1 MRLQVSNPPNRTAR
15 KVKNIEK
22 TEHSIGVDLG
32 GTDIKAGLVSSVGDI
47 SCRVVVPT
55 DVETGGPKVVASRI
69 AEAVRQVL
77 VKAETQDGISHQPS
91 AVSRQQESTA
101 TLANSRQPT
110 VSDSHSCEIGVGLG
124 SPGLIIAETGVVHF
138 SPNFP
143 GWSDIPLVTYVNT
156 ELEKLHPQK
165 SVAKHNPQT
174 HTHKKYKPILKGM
187 DNDVNAMTLGELHHG
202 AGVGYN
208 NLVALT
214 LGTGVGGGVVIDG
227 EVYHGSQNTAGE
239 LGHTVV
245 EPDGRY
251 CGCGNQG
258 CLEAYA
264 GAKNIVERIQE
275 KIATGRSTTLATATN
290 AGTTLTPRMIAEAAQ
305 ADDELAIEIFA
316 ETGRY
321 IGIALTSIAH
331 ILNPQIAIIGGGI
344 AEAGEK
350 LLFEPIRDELSKR
363 AMDIPAQMKI
373 VKAHLGNDAGIVGAA
388 MLALEVEKPAF

>member
-1 MRLQVSNPPNRTAR
+1 MNSMETT
-15 KVKNIEK
+15 K
-22 TEHSIGVDLG
+22 HSIGVDLG
-32 GTDIKAGLVSSVGDI
+32 GTDIKAGWVSSVGDV
-47 SCRVVVPT
+47 SCRVVVST

-77 VKAETQDGISHQPS
+77 VKAETEDIW
-91 AVSRQQESTA
+91 A
-101 TLANSRQPT
+101 TPR
-110 VSDSHSCEIGVGLG
+110 SDSEEPPPNRVDASETHDEVREIGVGLG

-143 GWSDIPLVTYVNT
+143 GWSDIPLVTYVNA
-156 ELEKLHPQK
+156 ELAKLQPL
-165 SVAKHNPQT
+165 
-174 HTHKKYKPILKGM
+174 KKYKPILRGM

-214 LGTGVGGGVVIDG
+214 LGTGVGGGVVIEG

-275 KIATGRSTTLATATN
+275 KIAAGRSTTLAAATN
-290 AGTTLTPRMIAEAAQ
+290 AGTPLTPQMIAEAAQ
-305 ADDELAIEIFA
+305 AGDELAIEIFA

-350 LLFEPIRDELSKR
+350 LLFEPIRAEFSKR

-388 MLALEVEKPAF
+388 MLALEGFFK

>member
-1 MRLQVSNPPNRTAR
+1 MNSMETT
-15 KVKNIEK
+15 K
-22 TEHSIGVDLG
+22 HSIGVDLG
-32 GTDIKAGLVSSVGDI
+32 GTDIKAGLVSSEGDV

-55 DVETGGPKVVASRI
+55 DVETGGPKIVAARI

-77 VKAETQDGISHQPS
+77 VKAETAASD
-91 AVSRQQESTA
+91 ATQQASLNGTRESG
-101 TLANSRQPT
+101 
-110 VSDSHSCEIGVGLG
+110 SDDEAFEIRVGLG

-143 GWSDIPLVTYVNT
+143 GWRDIPLVTYVNT
-156 ELEKLHPQK
+156 ELLKLHTPK
-165 SVAKHNPQT
+165 RVAARNINKQ
-174 HTHKKYKPILKGM
+174 YKPVLSGM

-202 AGVGYN
+202 AGVGYK

-245 EPDGRY
+245 EPNGRY

-275 KIATGRSTTLATATN
+275 KIEMGRSTILTTAMKN
-290 AGTTLTPRMIAEAAQ
+290 GAALTPRTIAEAAQ
-305 ADDELAIEIFA
+305 AGDKLAIEIFA

-344 AEAGEK
+344 AEAGEN
-350 LLFEPIRDELSKR
+350 LLFEPIRTELSKR
-363 AMDIPAQMKI
+363 AMDIPSQMKI

-388 MLALEVEKPAF
+388 MLAS

>member
-1 MRLQVSNPPNRTAR
+1 MTTY
-15 KVKNIEK
+15 KEK

-55 DVETGGPKVVASRI
+55 DVETGGPKVIASRI

-77 VKAETQDGISHQPS
+77 VKAETEGIY
-91 AVSRQQESTA
+91 ATSR
-101 TLANSRQPT
+101 
-110 VSDSHSCEIGVGLG
+110 SDSEEPPPNRAHASETHDEAREIGVGLG

-143 GWSDIPLVTYVNT
+143 GWSDIPLVTYVNA
-156 ELEKLHPQK
+156 ELAKLQPF
-165 SVAKHNPQT
+165 
-174 HTHKKYKPILKGM
+174 KKYKPILRGM

-202 AGVGYN
+202 AGVGYK

-245 EPDGRY
+245 QPDGRY

-264 GAKNIVERIQE
+264 GAKNIVERVEE
-275 KIATGRSTTLATATN
+275 KIATGRSTTLTTATN

-305 ADDELAIEIFA
+305 AGDELAIEIFA

-331 ILNPQIAIIGGGI
+331 ILNPEIAIIGGGI

-350 LLFEPIRDELSKR
+350 LLFEPIRAELSKR

-388 MLALEVEKPAF
+388 MLTLEGSFK

>member
-1 MRLQVSNPPNRTAR
+1 M
-15 KVKNIEK
+15 
-22 TEHSIGVDLG
+22 EHSIGIDLG
-32 GTDIKAGLVSSVGDI
+32 GTAIKAGLVSSGGDI

-77 VKAETQDGISHQPS
+77 VKAETQGIHTTS
-91 AVSRQQESTA
+91 ADARHHRTSEKS
-101 TLANSRQPT
+101 
-110 VSDSHSCEIGVGLG
+110 EIGVGLG

-143 GWSDIPLVTYVNT
+143 GWRDIPLVTYVNT
-156 ELEKLHPQK
+156 ALSKLQSP
-165 SVAKHNPQT
+165 
-174 HTHKKYKPILKGM
+174 KKYKPILRGM

-202 AGVGYN
+202 AGIGYK

-227 EVYHGSQNTAGE
+227 KVYHGSQNTAGE

-245 EPDGRY
+245 APNGRY

-264 GAKNIVERIQE
+264 GAKHIVERLQE
-275 KIATGRSTTLATATN
+275 KIAIGHSTILATATN
-290 AGTTLTPRMIAEAAQ
+290 PGTPLTPRRIAEAAQ
-305 ADDELAIEIFA
+305 AGDALAIEIFA

-350 LLFEPIRDELSKR
+350 LLFEPIRAELSKR
-363 AMDIPAQMKI
+363 AMDIPAQMKV

-388 MLALEVEKPAF
+388 MLALEGSF

>member
-1 MRLQVSNPPNRTAR
+1 METTKHR
-15 KVKNIEK
+15 
-22 TEHSIGVDLG
+22 IGVDLG
-32 GTDIKAGLVSSVGDI
+32 GTDIKAGLVSSEGDV

-55 DVETGGPKVVASRI
+55 DVETGGPKVVAARI

-77 VKAETQDGISHQPS
+77 VKAETAAPDTTQQSSVNSTRESQSDD
-91 AVSRQQESTA
+91 AVF
-101 TLANSRQPT
+101 
-110 VSDSHSCEIGVGLG
+110 EIGVGLG

-156 ELEKLHPQK
+156 ELSKLHAPKRAADINKQ
-165 SVAKHNPQT
+165 
-174 HTHKKYKPILKGM
+174 YKPVLRGM

-202 AGVGYN
+202 AGIGYK
-208 NLVALT
+208 NLIALT

-245 EPDGRY
+245 EPNGRY

-275 KIATGRSTTLATATN
+275 KIETGRSTILTTAMKN
-290 AGTTLTPRMIAEAAQ
+290 GAALTPRTIAEAAQ
-305 ADDELAIEIFA
+305 AGDKLAIEIFA

-344 AEAGEK
+344 AEAGEN
-350 LLFEPIRDELSKR
+350 LLFEPIRAELSKR

-388 MLALEVEKPAF
+388 ILAF

>member
-1 MRLQVSNPPNRTAR
+1 MEAT
-15 KVKNIEK
+15 KY
-22 TEHSIGVDLG
+22 SIGVDLG
-32 GTDIKAGLVSSVGDI
+32 GTDIKAGLVSSEGDV

-55 DVETGGPKVVASRI
+55 DVETGGPKVVAARI

-77 VKAETQDGISHQPS
+77 AKPETVDIHRTS
-91 AVSRQQESTA
+91 ESDA
-101 TLANSRQPT
+101 TLPSL
-110 VSDSHSCEIGVGLG
+110 SDSAKVSGSDDEAFEIGVGLG

-143 GWSDIPLVTYVNT
+143 GWTDIPLVVYVNA
-156 ELEKLHPQK
+156 ELSKLYNAK
-165 SVAKHNPQT
+165 DVAARNINKQ
-174 HTHKKYKPILKGM
+174 YKPVLRGM

-202 AGVGYN
+202 AGVGYK

-245 EPDGRY
+245 EPNGRY

-264 GAKNIVERIQE
+264 GAKNIVERVQE
-275 KIATGRSTTLATATN
+275 KIETGRSTTLTTATKN
-290 AGTTLTPRMIAEAAQ
+290 DASLTPRTIAEAAQ
-305 ADDELAIEIFA
+305 AGDKLAIEIFA
-316 ETGRY
+316 ETGQY

-344 AEAGEK
+344 AEAGES
-350 LLFEPIRDELSKR
+350 LLFESIRAELSKR
-363 AMDIPAQMKI
+363 AMDIPSQMKI

-388 MLALEVEKPAF
+388 MLALEGFFK

>member
-1 MRLQVSNPPNRTAR
+1 MSNSPNRTAR

-22 TEHSIGVDLG
+22 IEHSIGVDLG

-77 VKAETQDGISHQPS
+77 VKAETQDGNSHQPL
-91 AVSRQQESTA
+91 AISRQQEPTA

-124 SPGLIIAETGVVHF
+124 SPGLIIAERGVVHF

-143 GWSDIPLVTYVNT
+143 GWSDIPLVTYVNA
-156 ELEKLHPQK
+156 ELAKL
-165 SVAKHNPQT
+165 QT
-174 HTHKKYKPILKGM
+174 PKKYKPVLRGM

-305 ADDELAIEIFA
+305 AGDELAIEIFA

-350 LLFEPIRDELSKR
+350 LLFEPIRVELSKR
-363 AMDIPAQMKI
+363 AMDIPAQMEI

-388 MLALEVEKPAF
+388 MLTLQSEKPE

>member
-1 MRLQVSNPPNRTAR
+1 M
-15 KVKNIEK
+15 EY
-22 TEHSIGVDLG
+22 SIGVDLG

-47 SCRVVVPT
+47 SCRVLLPT
-55 DVETGGPKVVASRI
+55 DVEVGGPKVVAARI

-77 VKAETQDGISHQPS
+77 VKAEAADAQAISKLCKAPQSLLSS
-91 AVSRQQESTA
+91 AKE
-101 TLANSRQPT
+101 
-110 VSDSHSCEIGVGLG
+110 SDSKHCGHVDAREIWIGLG
-124 SPGLIIAETGVVHF
+124 APGLIIAETGVVHF

-143 GWSDIPLVTYVNT
+143 GWSDIPLVDYVNT
-156 ELEKLHPQK
+156 ELAKLHLPK
-165 SVAKHNPQT
+165 ATANANSQT
-174 HTHKKYKPILKGM
+174 HSAEKYRLVLRGM
-187 DNDVNAMTLGELHHG
+187 DNDVNAMTLGELRHG
-202 AGVGYN
+202 AGVGYRN
-208 NLVALT
+208 IVALT

-227 EVYHGSQNTAGE
+227 QVYHGSQNTAGE

-245 EPDGRY
+245 EPNGRY

-264 GAKNIVERIQE
+264 GAKNIVERTQE
-275 KIATGRSTTLATATN
+275 KIEIGRSTILAKSIKNRA
-290 AGTTLTPRMIAEAAQ
+290 ALTPRQIAEAAH
-305 ADDELAIEIFA
+305 AGDKVAMEIFA

-350 LLFEPIRDELSKR
+350 LLFEPIRAELSKR
-363 AMDIPAQMKI
+363 AMDIPARMKI

-388 MLALEVEKPAF
+388 MLALESEKSAL

>member
-1 MRLQVSNPPNRTAR
+1 MTTH
-15 KVKNIEK
+15 KEK

-32 GTDIKAGLVSSVGDI
+32 GTDIKAGLVSSTGDI

-77 VKAETQDGISHQPS
+77 VKAETENGNSHQ
-91 AVSRQQESTA
+91 QE
-101 TLANSRQPT
+101 PT
-110 VSDSHSCEIGVGLG
+110 VDSHSCEIGVGLG

-143 GWSDIPLVTYVNT
+143 GWSDIPLVTYVNA
-156 ELEKLHPQK
+156 ELAKLQPL
-165 SVAKHNPQT
+165 
-174 HTHKKYKPILKGM
+174 KKYKPILRGM

-214 LGTGVGGGVVIDG
+214 LGTGVGGGVVING
-227 EVYHGSQNTAGE
+227 MVYHGSQNTAGE

-275 KIATGRSTTLATATN
+275 KIVTGRSTILATVTN
-290 AGTTLTPRMIAEAAQ
+290 AGTALTPRMIAEAAQ
-305 ADDELAIEIFA
+305 TGDELAIEIFA

-350 LLFEPIRDELSKR
+350 LLFEPIRAELSKR
-363 AMDIPAQMKI
+363 AMDIPGQMKI

-388 MLALEVEKPAF
+388 MLALEGFSK

>member
-1 MRLQVSNPPNRTAR
+1 MI
-15 KVKNIEK
+15 KNYIDQ
-22 TEHSIGVDLG
+22 TRYSIGVDLG
-32 GTDIKAGLVSSVGDI
+32 GTDIKAGLVSSTGDI
-47 SCRVVVPT
+47 FCRVMLPT
-55 DVETGGPKVVASRI
+55 DVETGGPKVVAARI

-77 VKAETQDGISHQPS
+77 VNVETTGIDLTSKKSDSRGFLLGRFFKVPS
-91 AVSRQQESTA
+91 SRQS
-101 TLANSRQPT
+101 
-110 VSDSHSCEIGVGLG
+110 EIGVGLG
-124 SPGLIIAETGVVHF
+124 APGLIIAETGVVHF

-143 GWSDIPLVTYVNT
+143 GWSNIPLVTYVNT
-156 ELEKLHPQK
+156 ELAKLHPAKRTQRTGTHQK
-165 SVAKHNPQT
+165 H
-174 HTHKKYKPILKGM
+174 KPILRGM

-202 AGVGYN
+202 AGVGYES
-208 NLVALT
+208 LVALT
-214 LGTGVGGGVVIDG
+214 LGTGVGGGVVINS

-245 EPDGRY
+245 EPNGRI
-251 CGCGNQG
+251 CGCGNPG

-275 KIATGRSTTLATATN
+275 KMEDGRSSSLATAIKDGV
-290 AGTTLTPRMIAEAAQ
+290 ALTPRLIAAA
-305 ADDELAIEIFA
+305 AEVGDELAIEIFA

-344 AEAGEK
+344 AEAGEQ
-350 LLFEPIRDELSKR
+350 LLFQPIREELSKR

-388 MLALEVEKPAF
+388 MLAMDSENPTS

>member
-1 MRLQVSNPPNRTAR
+1 METT
-15 KVKNIEK
+15 K
-22 TEHSIGVDLG
+22 HSIGVDLG
-32 GTDIKAGLVSSVGDI
+32 GTDIKAGLVSSKGDV

-55 DVETGGPKVVASRI
+55 DVETGGPKVVAARI

-77 VKAETQDGISHQPS
+77 VKAETAASD
-91 AVSRQQESTA
+91 ATQQASLSGTRESG
-101 TLANSRQPT
+101 
-110 VSDSHSCEIGVGLG
+110 SDDEAFEIGVGLG

-156 ELEKLHPQK
+156 ELSKLHTPKRAADTNKQ
-165 SVAKHNPQT
+165 
-174 HTHKKYKPILKGM
+174 YKPVLSGM

-214 LGTGVGGGVVIDG
+214 LGTGVGGGVVING
-227 EVYHGSQNTAGE
+227 VVYHGSQNTAGE

-245 EPDGRY
+245 EPNGRY

-275 KIATGRSTTLATATN
+275 KIAVGRSTTLTSATN

-305 ADDELAIEIFA
+305 AGDALAIEIFA

-344 AEAGEK
+344 AEAGES
-350 LLFEPIRDELSKR
+350 LLFEPIRAELSKR

-388 MLALEVEKPAF
+388 MLAFEKKQKRKS

>member
-1 MRLQVSNPPNRTAR
+1 MRY
-15 KVKNIEK
+15 
-22 TEHSIGVDLG
+22 SIGVDLG

-47 SCRVVVPT
+47 SCRVVVQT

-77 VKAETQDGISHQPS
+77 VKSETEGIY
-91 AVSRQQESTA
+91 A
-101 TLANSRQPT
+101 TSK
-110 VSDSHSCEIGVGLG
+110 SDSAQPPLRSSTHASEMHSKAGEIGVGLG

-156 ELEKLHPQK
+156 ELAKLHLPK
-165 SVAKHNPQT
+165 NLANPNAQT
-174 HTHKKYKPILKGM
+174 HTHKQYKPILKGM

-202 AGVGYN
+202 AGVGYK

-239 LGHTVV
+239 LGHTIV
-245 EPDGRY
+245 EPNGRY

-264 GAKNIVERIQE
+264 GAKNIVERTQE
-275 KIATGRSTTLATATN
+275 KIATGCTTVLATTTH
-290 AGTTLTPRMIAEAAQ
+290 AGTALTPRIIAEAAQ
-305 ADDELAIEIFA
+305 AGDELAIEIFA

-350 LLFEPIRDELSKR
+350 LLFEPIRAELSKR
-363 AMDIPAQMKI
+363 AMDIPAQMKV

-388 MLALEVEKPAF
+388 MLALEGFFK